1 MVSCPAQVAWNY
13 HGDKMITN
21 WTFSF
26 WPPIP
31 AQNNRD
37 LAKDTRYVDLRA
49 FNMLHGLK
57 PFHVTCV
64 LLTSNVSTFGHCPV
78 WSLGFADREPS
89 ADSCRKR
96 IDADKLYRQNVVRS
110 PASTWTSTTL
120 EITRGLPRRAMV
132 ETHSTVSHWHTAG
145 LGSQVL
151 NRTQYASHKV
161 SVSECLCEKCAT
173 HVLIC
178 SFHCVWRRI
187 GQMTRRSTPERSRAR
202 VKSDSSQR
210 YRRRSQ
216 DRRESRELG
225 NTQKWH
231 GARMGLF
238 QRDTQNRTNI
248 LSQCMCIGWN
258 VRRNEKNVRVRA
270 YGEVLSVQLIVAFT
284 TFANVWTRNFFKKTT
299 SWLVNVQDCKEIW
312 ELKATWGTVETTFRS
327 SFLEL
332 IEHESSLV
340 FAFLSSDHFWSWH
353 SSVCHSLPL
362 DVVL

>member
-1 MVSCPAQVAWNY
+1 
-13 HGDKMITN
+13 MITN
-21 WTFSF
+21 RTFSF

-64 LLTSNVSTFGHCPV
+64 LLTSNVPTFGHCPV
-78 WSLGFADREPS
+78 GSLGFADREPS
-89 ADSCRKR
+89 ADSSRKR

-132 ETHSTVSHWHTAG
+132 ENHSTVSHWHTAG

-210 YRRRSQ
+210 CRRRSQ

-225 NTQKWH
+225 NTQWVTWCADGVISERHTESLKHLEPMHVHWMKCETQREKC
-231 GARMGLF
+231 ARA
-238 QRDTQNRTNI
+238 
-248 LSQCMCIGWN
+248 C
-258 VRRNEKNVRVRA
+258 VRWGVICTAHRRVHDIR
-270 YGEVLSVQLIVAFT
+270 
-284 TFANVWTRNFFKKTT
+284 
-299 SWLVNVQDCKEIW
+299 
-312 ELKATWGTVETTFRS
+312 
-327 SFLEL
+327 
-332 IEHESSLV
+332 
-340 FAFLSSDHFWSWH
+340 
-353 SSVCHSLPL
+353 
-362 DVVL
+362 